1 MNWLHPFI
9 AFTLCCGVVLSLLP
23 EGSLRRTAALVIG
36 LVLMLCWADGIFALL
51 HWPALPELP
60 ATALVSTGYDAAAA
74 QQAYADV
81 LAAGGE

>member
-36 LVLMLCWADGIFALL
+36 LVLMLCWADGIAALL
-51 HWPALPELP
+51 HWPPLPELP
-60 ATALVSTGYDAAAA
+60 ATALVSTGYDATAA
-74 QQAYADV
+74 QAEYAAT
-81 LAAGGE
+81 LAVGGE